1 MVEAIKNLQAPDRKV
16 NVGAI
21 NGAIMAIIAWAV
33 GEFAGIKIPPEIA
46 IAGSTVIGF
55 VLAYLIPNK

>member
-1 MVEAIKNLQAPDRKV
+1 MVETIKNLQAPDRKV

-21 NGAIMAIIAWAV
+21 NGAIMAIIAWAI
-33 GEFAGIKIPPEIA
+33 GEFAGVNIPAEIA

-55 VLAYLIPNK
+55 ILAYIIPNK

>member
-1 MVEAIKNLQAPDRKV
+1 MVESLKNLSAPDRKV
-16 NVGAI
+16 NVGAL

-33 GEFAGIKIPPEIA
+33 GEFAGVNIPAEIA

-55 VLAYLIPNK
+55 IVSYLVPNK